1 MKKKVFKYKF
11 VYWISIVINLIVL
24 ILYGNYSYSIF
35 LNSSFETK
43 DLFSISLIFLT
54 TLFSV
59 LTIVFLLIKQ
69 RFAVLL
75 YSLLLILI
83 VIMFLKTIFEI
94 LSDEQ
99 KVVNG
104 NEPIDYVI
112 SSVVY
117 LLFFGTVFLLVQ
129 KYKFKNTPNNL
140 EIDEIGKQE

>member
-1 MKKKVFKYKF
+1 MRKKVFKYKF